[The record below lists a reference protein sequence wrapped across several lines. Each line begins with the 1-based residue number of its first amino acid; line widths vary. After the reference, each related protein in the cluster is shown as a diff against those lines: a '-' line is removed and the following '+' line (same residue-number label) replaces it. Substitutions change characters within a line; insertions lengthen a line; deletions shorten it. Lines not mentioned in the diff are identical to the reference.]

1 MKFVSTLS
9 EADQADLTA
18 VYRSGPSHR
27 QRQRAQAVLLSA
39 QGYTLDQLS
48 QIVQTDFRRSCK
60 QTFADR
66 ANRLSQ
72 IVQTD
77 AATISRWLDQWKE
90 HGLPG
95 LSDAP
100 KSGRPRK
107 IDAVVEAHLRD
118 VLQNPTPNLK
128 AALED
133 ALEKKGSK

>member
-1 MKFVSTLS
+1 MPYNSGMKFVSTLS
-9 EADQADLTA
+9 ETDQSDLTA

-48 QIVQTDFRRSCK
+48 QIVQSDP
-60 QTFADR
+60 
-66 ANRLSQ
+66 
-72 IVQTD
+72 
-77 AATISRWLDQWKE
+77 ATISRWLDQWRE
-90 HGLPG
+90 EGLSG

-118 VLQNPTPNLK
+118 IIQNPTPNLK

-133 ALEKKGSK
+133 ALEKRGSR

>member
-1 MKFVSTLS
+1 MKFVSALS

-27 QRQRAQAVLLSA
+27 QRQRAHAVLLSA
-39 QGYTLDQLS
+39 QQYTLDQLS
-48 QIVQTDFRRSCK
+48 QIVQSDP
-60 QTFADR
+60 
-66 ANRLSQ
+66 
-72 IVQTD
+72 
-77 AATISRWLDQWKE
+77 ATISRWLDQWQE

-107 IDAVVEAHLRD
+107 IDATVEAHLRD
-118 VLQNPTPNLK
+118 VIQNPTPNLK

-133 ALEKKGSK
+133 ALEKRGSR